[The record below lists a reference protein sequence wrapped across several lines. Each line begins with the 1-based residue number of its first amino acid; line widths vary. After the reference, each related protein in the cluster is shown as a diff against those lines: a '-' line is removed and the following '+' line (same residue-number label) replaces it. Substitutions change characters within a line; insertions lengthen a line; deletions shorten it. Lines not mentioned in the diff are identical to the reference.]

1 MPILNKTP
9 QQTRSDES
17 RVKNRSQLN
26 ELYKKSPIPLDE
38 IVVNFP
44 LYTRSSAIAK
54 MLYIQELY
62 KKILNVPGV
71 IMEFGVWWGA
81 NLALFESF
89 RAIYEPYNYTRRV
102 IGFDTFDGYA
112 SLSKQ
117 DGASEFIAEGNYR
130 VPEGYLSHLTDVLDC
145 HNRENVMSNNDKYKL
160 VEGDA
165 SKKIFD
171 YLGANT
177 ETIIS
182 LAYFDMQLYHPTKA
196 CLSAIKPYLTKG
208 SVIALDEINCP
219 EFPGETV
226 ALREVFGLSNI
237 RLVRSEILPDRSFFV
252 VE

>member
-81 NLALFESF
+81 NLALF
-89 RAIYEPYNYTRRV
+89 
-102 IGFDTFDGYA
+102 
-112 SLSKQ
+112 
-117 DGASEFIAEGNYR
+117 
-130 VPEGYLSHLTDVLDC
+130 
-145 HNRENVMSNNDKYKL
+145 
-160 VEGDA
+160 
-165 SKKIFD
+165 
-171 YLGANT
+171 
-177 ETIIS
+177 
-182 LAYFDMQLYHPTKA
+182 
-196 CLSAIKPYLTKG
+196 
-208 SVIALDEINCP
+208 
-219 EFPGETV
+219 
-226 ALREVFGLSNI
+226 
-237 RLVRSEILPDRSFFV
+237 
-252 VE
+252 